1 MSDKFKSPADALKA
15 QGVDAK
21 RGAGST
27 AVDVH
32 DTWTPPKGDPL
43 WHPRQNDP
51 LNGDMLYDIAKFGV
65 RKPILLARMGV
76 QRDGKMRL
84 ALAYGCQRK
93 NHLIEAVRRMKAGE
107 PFRVFVNGVDTG
119 ETEVIPWVDGKQYI
133 PVLFHPNNDIKSI
146 LLARAEEDSDPHKR
160 AHVPS
165 ILAVSVAQL
174 RAVHAT
180 DAEIIAAHATRGV
193 DAGVLAALERWGEL
207 SDETKRRFD
216 DGAPIGLLPSI
227 VDLPREEQLAA
238 LEKYVAG
245 GITTKMGVSRV
256 KNREE
261 RAARGDLVEGIRRP
275 VLRRILEV
283 VRPTP
288 ADVQAAQ
295 ETVEGSRS
303 KGMSDAHDT
312 LAAYYFDL
320 GGRVMSGDMKA
331 LEEIPCED
339 LKRRLKLALKK
350 EGKVPGKATG
360 KGKKK

>member
-1 MSDKFKSPADALKA
+1 MSKEFKSPADALKA

-32 DTWTPPKGDPL
+32 DTWTPPSGDPL
-43 WHPRQNDP
+43 WHPRQDDP
-51 LNGDMLYDIAKFGV
+51 LSGDMLYDIAKFGV

-76 QRDGKMRL
+76 QKDGKMRL
-84 ALAYGCQRK
+84 ALVYGCQRK

-107 PFRVFVNGVDTG
+107 PFRVFVNGNATG

-160 AHVPS
+160 AHAPS

-207 SDETKRRFD
+207 SNEAKRRFD

-227 VDLPREEQLAA
+227 VDLPREEQIAA

-261 RAARGDLVEGIRRP
+261 RAARGDLVQGIRRP
-275 VLRRILEV
+275 VLKRILAA
-283 VRPTP
+283 VRPT
-288 ADVQAAQ
+288 ATDV
-295 ETVEGSRS
+295 ETARDAFESSRS
-303 KGMSDAHDT
+303 KAIVDAYDT
-312 LAAYYFDL
+312 IAAHFFDL

-331 LEEIPCED
+331 LDEIPCDD
-339 LKRRLKLALKK
+339 LKKRIKAALKK
-350 EGKVPGKATG
+350 EGKLPTKE
-360 KGKKK
+360 KK